1 MGNRMI
7 NKKILKKFLSL
18 LDKSYD
24 INSCLDKFPDYR
36 EQLKEYSDAIGS
48 LVYLRNIKPDEDF
61 TKKTLK
67 RIHALTR
74 IDTIENDKNAA
85 RRDLVIIRLRPVFL
99 KPLIV
104 FLSVFLFLSFS
115 FAGTVYASGNS
126 VPGDILYPV
135 KRTSENMQIV
145 FTPYTYEG
153 GLYFKFLNK
162 RLKEADILSKSDK
175 VLDIELAESLLNDI
189 NYTYGKCMEHK
200 YFGTSNGEAMG
211 MKIMEIKEDL
221 MKKCKMQKNQ

>member
-1 MGNRMI
+1 MGNRMN

-18 LDKSYD
+18 LDKGYD
-24 INSCLDKFPDYR
+24 INSFLDKFPDYR
-36 EQLKEYSDAIGS
+36 GQLEEYSDAIGS
-48 LVYLRNIKPDEDF
+48 LRYLKNIKPDEDF

-67 RIHALTR
+67 RIYALTR
-74 IDTIENDKNAA
+74 VNTIENDKRIVRKELA
-85 RRDLVIIRLRPVFL
+85 IIRLRPVFL

-115 FAGTVYASGNS
+115 YAGTVYASENS
-126 VPGDILYPV
+126 IPGDMLYPV
-135 KRTSENMQIV
+135 KRTSENLQIA

-175 VLDIELAESLLNDI
+175 DLDIELAESLLNDI
-189 NYTYGKCMEHK
+189 DYTYGKCSLAAQH
-200 YFGTSNGEAMG
+200 YS
-211 MKIMEIKEDL
+211 
-221 MKKCKMQKNQ
+221 KKLC